1 MLVLLAVSLPQDAGI
16 STDFGLG
23 NAPDIARVRGVAG
36 RVREFV
42 SVPTYGEEFPFEIKS
57 LKKK

>member
-1 MLVLLAVSLPQDAGI
+1 MLILLAASLPQDAGI

-23 NAPDIARVRGVAG
+23 NAPDIARVRGAAG
-36 RVREFV
+36 RVGGFV
-42 SVPTYGEEFPFEIKS
+42 SVPAYGAESAFKINS